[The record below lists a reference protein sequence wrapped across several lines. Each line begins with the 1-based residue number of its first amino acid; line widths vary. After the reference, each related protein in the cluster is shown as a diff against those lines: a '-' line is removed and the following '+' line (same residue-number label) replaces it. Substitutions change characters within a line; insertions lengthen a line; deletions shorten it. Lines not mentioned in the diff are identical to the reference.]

1 MAAIDYNEI
10 NTFLKEKNLSAS
22 QKLAIGRSLIRSASS
37 TFGAYN
43 SPLAQNMFKLRDD
56 LELLALANKFYMA
69 NRNTKTHS
77 VEELLEGGREL
88 ARQAAQA
95 SMNKEQTE
103 ANRGRPELTYPNQTN
118 SADWG
123 KVSQ

>member
-37 TFGAYN
+37 AFGAYN
-43 SPLAQNMFKLRDD
+43 SPLAQKIFQLRDD
-56 LELLALANKFYMA
+56 LELIALANKFYMA
-69 NRNTKTHS
+69 NRNTKTHT

-103 ANRGRPELTYPNQTN
+103 ANRGRPELTYPAETN
-118 SADWG
+118 SADYG
-123 KVSQ
+123 KVA

>member
-10 NTFLKEKNLSAS
+10 NTFLKSKNLSAS

-43 SPLAQNMFKLRDD
+43 SPLAQSMFKLRDD

-118 SADWG
+118 SADYG
-123 KVSQ
+123 KVA

>member
-1 MAAIDYNEI
+1 MATIDYNEI

-37 TFGAYN
+37 AFGAYN
-43 SPLAQNMFKLRDD
+43 SPLAQKIFQLRDD
-56 LELLALANKFYMA
+56 LELIALANKFYMA
-69 NRNTKTHS
+69 NRNTKTHT

-88 ARQAAQA
+88 ARQSAQA

-103 ANRGRPELTYPNQTN
+103 ANRGRPELTYPAETN
-118 SADWG
+118 SADYG
-123 KVSQ
+123 KVA